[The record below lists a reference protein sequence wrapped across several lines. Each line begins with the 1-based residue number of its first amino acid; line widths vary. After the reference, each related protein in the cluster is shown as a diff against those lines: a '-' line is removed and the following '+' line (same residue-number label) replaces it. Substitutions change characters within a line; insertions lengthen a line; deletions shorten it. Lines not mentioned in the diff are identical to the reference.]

1 FRLSGWQ
8 SCRVDGPLTPDPS
21 PPFHGGEGRISGQR
35 AVFEYEYEYRP
46 PGRTE
51 YEYEGRFLGG
61 MFVCLVIVPDW
72 VICGV
77 IVRVTAVRV
86 AGFRRC
92 G

>member
-1 FRLSGWQ
+1 MVSDQWAGAF
-8 SCRVDGPLTPDPS
+8 
-21 PPFHGGEGRISGQR
+21 
-35 AVFEYEYEYRP
+35 FEYEYEYRP

-51 YEYEGRFLGG
+51 YEYAGRFLGG

-72 VICGV
+72 VNCGV

-86 AGFRRC
+86 AGFRRR